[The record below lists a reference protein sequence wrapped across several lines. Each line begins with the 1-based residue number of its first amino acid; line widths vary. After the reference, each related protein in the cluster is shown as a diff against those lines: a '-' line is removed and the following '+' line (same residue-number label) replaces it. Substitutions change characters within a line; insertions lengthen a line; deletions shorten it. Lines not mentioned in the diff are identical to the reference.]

1 MNSICRIPALLS
13 SSKARGVVWISSNRS
28 RDFRTQ
34 SKRSRKILGHGSS
47 GQGARI
53 LTPVADGF
61 IACMGVTTPCCG
73 LSGTKFHFKFRW
85 CDRSKKFILA
95 DAFCQGCAGKVL
107 MINLPHQTIS
117 FFNIKSK
124 LRS

>member
-1 MNSICRIPALLS
+1 MWFGFLPIGQGILGHSQEV
-13 SSKARGVVWISSNRS
+13 KE
-28 RDFRTQ
+28 DFRT
-34 SKRSRKILGHGSS
+34 RSS

-95 DAFCQGCAGKVL
+95 DAFCQGHAGKVL
-107 MINLPHQTIS
+107 HVMINPFPHQTTS
-117 FFNIKSK
+117 LFNI
-124 LRS
+124 L